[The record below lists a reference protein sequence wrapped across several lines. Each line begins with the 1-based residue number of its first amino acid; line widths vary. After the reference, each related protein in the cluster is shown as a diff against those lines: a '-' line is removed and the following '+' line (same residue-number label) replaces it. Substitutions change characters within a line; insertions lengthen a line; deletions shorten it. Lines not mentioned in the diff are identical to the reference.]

1 MAKSTKRLLLAD
13 DSTTVQK
20 VVNLTF
26 ADEGIEVV
34 TVSDG
39 DAAMEKFVEATPDL
53 VMVDVNMPGTGG
65 YKICEIIKQDDET
78 KHIPVILLVG
88 SFESFDE
95 AEAKRVGADDYL
107 TKPFQSIRHLVAKV
121 SALLDPNAAVFDDD
135 DRTDF
140 AAADNNNPARFN
152 DLETGDQTIQTNQT
166 NQIGSLP
173 ANEAQKFSADES
185 AEDSPQ
191 ISSGKLFE
199 HSFTSE
205 AAENLSKTQFLTL
218 EDSGAATDTFADRRE
233 TAPHISPD
241 EIEQI
246 ASRVVEK
253 LSDKLIKEMAR
264 AIVPQ
269 LSQSIAEELSQEKRK
284 HGQ

>member
-26 ADEGIEVV
+26 ADQGIEVV
-34 TVSDG
+34 TVGDG
-39 DAAMEKFVEATPDL
+39 NAAMEKFVEATPDL

-152 DLETGDQTIQTNQT
+152 DLETGDQAIQT

-173 ANEAQKFSADES
+173 ANEAQKFSADGS

-191 ISSGKLFE
+191 ISSSKPFE

-205 AAENLSKTQFLTL
+205 AAENLSKTQFLTP
-218 EDSGAATDTFADRRE
+218 EDLGAATDTFADRYE

-253 LSDKLIKEMAR
+253 LSDKLIKELAR

-269 LSQSIAEELSQEKRK
+269 LSQSIAEELAQEKRK
-284 HGQ
+284 HSQ